1 MLSRSTNHSLLDSC
15 LPSHCGPCPKGKV
28 KHPTS
33 CAQLPLDGN
42 RQDQRHSCIEAAPER
57 QSDWVGD
64 RVRGRWLFAGSNV
77 VIVTTLVEA
86 AGLEPASTEALAE
99 SLQA

>member
-1 MLSRSTNHSLLDSC
+1 
-15 LPSHCGPCPKGKV
+15 
-28 KHPTS
+28 
-33 CAQLPLDGN
+33 
-42 RQDQRHSCIEAAPER
+42 
-57 QSDWVGD
+57 
-64 RVRGRWLFAGSNV
+64 